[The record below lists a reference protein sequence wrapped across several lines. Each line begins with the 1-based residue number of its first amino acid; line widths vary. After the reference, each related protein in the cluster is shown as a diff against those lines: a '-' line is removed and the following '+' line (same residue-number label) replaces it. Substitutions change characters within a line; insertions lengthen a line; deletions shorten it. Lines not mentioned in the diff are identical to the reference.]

1 MPINAPLYPCSDTM
15 VCLGDA
21 DDEVAEP
28 GVDGGLA
35 LEAVGD
41 RLGQRPQ
48 QQRPQ
53 LHHRQHGHGGGGG
66 GPWPPPPPPP
76 LFLLPECWAWAID
89 GDGRDSVRLGTRGD
103 SIRVDGVRK
112 ENL

>member
-21 DDEVAEP
+21 DDEVTKL

-53 LHHRQHGHGGGGG
+53 LHHRQRGHGGGGG
-66 GPWPPPPPPP
+66 GGPWPPPPP
-76 LFLLPECWAWAID
+76 LFLLPECWAWAIN
-89 GDGRDSVRLGTRGD
+89 GDERDSVRLGTQ
-103 SIRVDGVRK
+103 
-112 ENL
+112 